1 MSSHIDQVHPEIM
14 QEMRNHAKSA
24 GGRMK
29 SKDELDAVDAATDAE
44 ILAAFDRDY
53 TGGAAGFVE
62 DIGANPS

>member
-1 MSSHIDQVHPEIM
+1 M
-14 QEMRNHAKSA
+14 QEMRNHAKSV

-29 SKDELDAVDAATDAE
+29 SKEELDAVDAATDAE